1 MVWQRPVEHDRRQK
15 DAARKKAMNIPPVI
29 QSAPTQDTTVP
40 NAADVV
46 EAVKQQFGVSPAQ
59 TPTREDVAAAAEALG
74 VPVNKHADKGKVPPK
89 SMREQA
95 GLSQRDV
102 YALAEKIHELYKK
115 KQQRTP
121 LTERDMTT
129 YRELSQRNKTVGE
142 LAYRY
147 GISVEAFKVFVAD
160 NLEKTI
166 LNEETYLRKRH
177 GVNLLDRIV
186 RVPDEAESEDS
197 FLRQADEDRA
207 TDEASIAKSGGAEV
221 NGRIVSR
228 GMATNYHPLALDSF
242 DRTGKMH
249 EDAQEAPDYRDDG
262 MPDHDDYGDESSA

>member
-1 MVWQRPVEHDRRQK
+1 MVYQRPVSATRKQE
-15 DAARKKAMNIPPVI
+15 DAARKRAMNIPPTV
-29 QSAPTQDTTVP
+29 QSAPTPDTNV
-40 NAADVV
+40 AAEVIKSV
-46 EAVKQQFGVSPAQ
+46 TNQFAVSALLS
-59 TPTREDVAAAAEALG
+59 PTREDMAAAAEALG
-74 VPVNKHADKGKVPPK
+74 VPVNKRANKGKVPPK

-95 GLSQRDV
+95 LSQRDV
-102 YALAEKIHELYKK
+102 YLLAEKVREFYKK
-115 KQQRTP
+115 KQQPAP

-129 YRELSQRNKTVGE
+129 YRELSQRNKTLGE

-166 LNEETYLRKRH
+166 LNEVAYLRKRH

-186 RVPDEAESEDS
+186 LLPDEAESEDA
-197 FLRQADEDRA
+197 FLRRVDEDRA
-207 TDEASIAKSGGAEV
+207 ADEASIAKSGGAEV
-221 NGRIVSR
+221 NGRVISR
-228 GMATNYHPLALDSF
+228 GMSTNYHPLALDSF